1 MRRIPFAQATDLPE
15 SRRLIPK
22 GPPVIKPIMRN
33 QTFLAQ
39 PCAPATIA
47 DTQTAQD
54 LLDTLAAH
62 SHECVGMAANM
73 IGVPKRII
81 VFDDEG
87 TSRIMF
93 NPEIISCAGPFET
106 EEGCLSLLGRR
117 AATRYRTI
125 KVRYEDKAFRSK
137 TKSFAGWTAQIIQ
150 HEIDHC
156 NGIVI

>member
-1 MRRIPFAQATDLPE
+1 M
-15 SRRLIPK
+15 K
-22 GPPVIKPIMRN
+22 N

-39 PCAPATIA
+39 PCAPATAA
-47 DTQTAQD
+47 DAQTAQD

-62 SHECVGMAANM
+62 SHECIGMAANM

-93 NPEIISCAGPFET
+93 NPEVISCAGPFET

-117 AATRYRTI
+117 TATRYRTI
-125 KVRYEDKAFRSK
+125 KVRYEDEAFRSK